1 MSISLPKPTK
11 RSTHLVRIGAAIT
24 SCTGAG
30 GAVTIALAHGSTA
43 VALLVFG
50 TMQVW
55 GACELL
61 CRWRLKWRH
70 ARLHEFLVRRA
81 ADNPEDENL
90 RTLLVDFASTHL
102 DDIGER
108 LPVRPSFQQTSVP
121 KDHDRIG
128 MLVRS
133 DGDR

>member
-1 MSISLPKPTK
+1 MNASLPTSPR
-11 RSTHLVRIGAAIT
+11 RSTRLARTAGAAMM

-30 GAVTIALAHGSTA
+30 GAVTIASTHGSTS

-70 ARLHEFLVRRA
+70 ARLHEFLVRKA
-81 ADNPEDENL
+81 ADSPENENL
-90 RTLLVDFASTHL
+90 RTLLIDFASTHP
-102 DDIGER
+102 DDFGER
-108 LPVRPSFQQTSVP
+108 LPVRACLKRTLNS
-121 KDHDRIG
+121 KDQ
-128 MLVRS
+128 S
-133 DGDR
+133 